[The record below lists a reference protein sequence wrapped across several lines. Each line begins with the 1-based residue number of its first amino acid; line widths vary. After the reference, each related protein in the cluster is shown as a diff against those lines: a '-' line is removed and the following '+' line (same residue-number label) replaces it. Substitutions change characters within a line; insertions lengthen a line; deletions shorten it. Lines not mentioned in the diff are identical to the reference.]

1 MSDFETAARPYAR
14 ALFEL
19 AEDENKLQQWQ
30 DNLQQA
36 AVIAADADMLA
47 MAEQPAILA
56 GELAELFLSVAAA
69 AGVEDDAD
77 FSNLIRLLAENDRL
91 AALPT
96 ISAQFATLKQEAEGK
111 IEVTVRSAQKLTA
124 KQQEKIA
131 SSMAKRLGKEVS
143 ITTEIDESLIAGA
156 IVTAGDLVI
165 DGSASG
171 RMQKLA
177 IALNK

>member
-1 MSDFETAARPYAR
+1 MSDFATAARPYAR

-19 AEDENKLQQWQ
+19 ASEESKLQQWQ
-30 DNLQQA
+30 DNLQQVA
-36 AVIAADADMLA
+36 LIAADPDMLA
-47 MAEQPAILA
+47 VFERPAILA
-56 GELAELFLSVAAA
+56 SEVAELFLSVAGA
-69 AGVEDDAD
+69 AGIEADAD
-77 FSNLIRLLAENDRL
+77 FNNLIALLANNGRL

-111 IEVTVRSAQKLTA
+111 IEVVVRSALELSA
-124 KQQEKIA
+124 EQQDKIA

-143 ITTEIDESLIAGA
+143 ITTEIDASLIAGA

-171 RMQKLA
+171 QMQKLT

>member
-19 AEDENKLQQWQ
+19 AAEESKLQQWQ

-36 AVIAADADMLA
+36 ALIADDPDMLA
-47 MAEQPAILA
+47 MFEQPAILA
-56 GELAELFLSVAAA
+56 RELAELFVSVLTA
-69 AGVEDDAD
+69 AGVEADTD
-77 FSNLIRLLAENDRL
+77 FSNLIALLADNGRL

-111 IEVTVRSAQKLTA
+111 IEVIVRSAMKLSA
-124 KQQEKIA
+124 KQQDKIA
-131 SSMAKRLGKEVS
+131 GSMAKRLGKEVS
-143 ITTEIDESLIAGA
+143 ITTEIDTSLIAGA

-165 DGSASG
+165 DGSVSG
-171 RMQKLA
+171 QMQKLT

>member
-19 AEDENKLQQWQ
+19 AAEESKLQQWQ

-111 IEVTVRSAQKLTA
+111 IEVMVRSARELTA
-124 KQQEKIA
+124 EQQQGIA

-143 ITTEIDESLIAGA
+143 ISTEIDTSLIAGA
-156 IVTAGDLVI
+156 IITAGDLVI

-171 RMQKLA
+171 RMQKLT